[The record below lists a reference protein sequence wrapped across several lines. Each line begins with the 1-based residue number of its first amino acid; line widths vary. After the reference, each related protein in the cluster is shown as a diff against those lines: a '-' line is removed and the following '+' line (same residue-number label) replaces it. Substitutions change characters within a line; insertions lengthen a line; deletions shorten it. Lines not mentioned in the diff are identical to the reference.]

1 MKLCSIGVIFINIL
15 QVITGNDNGGGGNHV
30 INICL
35 NNISEMKCSLCL
47 IGDGALY
54 EKAKEL
60 KIPVT
65 YYSFKEL
72 LCGKLI
78 EHIEKN
84 KIDIINFHGAKANFL
99 YFMIAHK
106 IKAPCVVTIHSDYRY
121 DFINSKLKKIF
132 FTPLSILGL
141 KKYKNYI
148 CVSQHLKNLISKNNF
163 KGNKY
168 VIPNGISLEKVSLK
182 QDRNSIRN
190 MYNIS
195 KNEFLY
201 SMVGRMHPI
210 KNHEG
215 LIDAFFKLQIEIKD
229 VKLMLLGFGDLE
241 ERLKEKVE
249 KLNIQDKVIFTG
261 FKEDILDYINASD
274 IGVLTSFSEGGAPPL
289 AVLETALMRK
299 TIICS
304 KVGDMES
311 IISENDGFLVNP
323 YDVNDIY
330 DKIRYAYMNRYK
342 LELMGENLYNKV
354 KHEFSLD
361 NFWRRYFEVYSKILS
376 GVN

>member
-1 MKLCSIGVIFINIL
+1 MIFINIL

-72 LCGKLI
+72 LYGKLI

-210 KNHEG
+210 KNHDG

>member
-1 MKLCSIGVIFINIL
+1 MEVIPINIL

-35 NNISEMKCSLCL
+35 NNISEMKCSVCL
-47 IGDGALY
+47 IGDGMLY
-54 EKAKEL
+54 ERAKEL
-60 KIPVT
+60 HIPAT

-72 LCGKLI
+72 LGDKLG
-78 EHIEKN
+78 EYIEKN
-84 KIDIINFHGAKANFL
+84 NIDIVNFHGAKANFL
-99 YFMIAHK
+99 YFMISHK
-106 IKAPCVVTIHSDYRY
+106 IKVPCVVTIHSDYRY
-121 DFINSKLKKIF
+121 DFINNKFKRIF

-148 CVSQHLKNLISKNNF
+148 CVSQYLQNLISKKKF

-168 VIPNGISLEKVSLK
+168 VIPNGISLEKTYLK
-182 QDRNSIRN
+182 QNRESIRN
-190 MYNIS
+190 IYNIS

-210 KNHEG
+210 KNHDG
-215 LIDAFFKLQIEIKD
+215 LIDAFFKLQIEIRD

-241 ERLKEKVE
+241 ETLKEKVE
-249 KLNIQDKVIFTG
+249 KLNIQDKVIFAG
-261 FKEDILDYINASD
+261 FKENILDYINASD
-274 IGVLTSFSEGGAPPL
+274 VGVLTSFSEGGAPPL
-289 AVLETALMRK
+289 AVLETALMKK

-311 IISENDGFLVNP
+311 IISENEGFLVNP
-323 YDVNDIY
+323 YDINDIH
-330 DKIRYAYMNRYK
+330 DKMRCAYMNK
-342 LELMGENLYNKV
+342 EKIELMGENLYNKV
-354 KHEFSLD
+354 IHEFSLD
-361 NFWRRYFEVYSKILS
+361 NFWERYFDAYSKILS

>member
-1 MKLCSIGVIFINIL
+1 MEVIPINIL
-15 QVITGNDNGGGGNHV
+15 QVITGTDNGGGGNHV

-35 NNISEMKCSLCL
+35 NNIDEMKCSLCL
-47 IGDGALY
+47 IGDGMLY

-60 KIPVT
+60 HIPVS

-72 LCGKLI
+72 LSNRLI

-84 KIDIINFHGAKANFL
+84 KIDIVNFHGAKANFL

-106 IKAPCVVTIHSDYRY
+106 IKVPCVVTIHSDYRY
-121 DFINSKLKKIF
+121 DFINSKFKRVF

-148 CVSQHLKNLISKNNF
+148 CVSQYLKNIINENNF

-168 VIPNGISLEKVSLK
+168 VIPNGISLEKSYLK
-182 QDRNSIRN
+182 KDRDSIRN

-210 KNHEG
+210 KNHDG
-215 LIDAFFKLQIEIKD
+215 LIDAFFKLQMEIKD

-241 ERLKEKVE
+241 ERLKEKVK
-249 KLNIQDKVIFTG
+249 KLNIQDKVIFAG
-261 FKEDILDYINASD
+261 FKENILDYINASE

-289 AVLETALMRK
+289 AVLETAFMKK

-311 IISENDGFLVNP
+311 IISENEGFLVNP
-323 YDVNDIY
+323 NDIDDIY
-330 DKIRYAYMNRYK
+330 DKMKCAYNNRDK

-354 KHEFSLD
+354 IHEYSLD
-361 NFWRRYFEVYSKILS
+361 NFWKRYFDTYSKILS